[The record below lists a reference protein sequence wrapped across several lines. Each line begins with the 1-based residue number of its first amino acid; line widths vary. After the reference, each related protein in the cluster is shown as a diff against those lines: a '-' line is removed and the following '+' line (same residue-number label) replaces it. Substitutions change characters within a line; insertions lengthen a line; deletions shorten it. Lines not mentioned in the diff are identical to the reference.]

1 MSADDHPSVNIV
13 RRVELLRREAERL
26 ERLSGLQQADR
37 AAIVQVK
44 LALNRV
50 RDRHR
55 EALGFAEAPDNRA
68 YAAEVAHDYR

>member
-1 MSADDHPSVNIV
+1 MSADHPSVNIV
-13 RRVELLRREAERL
+13 RMVDALRREVERL
-26 ERLSGLQQADR
+26 ERLAGLQQADR

-55 EALGFAEAPDNRA
+55 EALGFAAAPSRRD
-68 YAAEVAHDYR
+68 YATEVAS